1 MNFLNKAEL
10 YRKVELIR
18 QSAPAGRFDPYTLA
32 KSLGI
37 EIEVY
42 AFDSDRLAG
51 VLMRGKHKSL
61 IVLSANRPPEG
72 RRFAASHELVHY
84 FLHDGENFFC
94 AGDDAVSAIEWQANE
109 GAAELLMPYKEF
121 IPLYENIRSLFFTD
135 RERAL
140 RRAAER
146 FGVSA
151 GMINTRLQSL
161 SPEIDQ
167 YERGTP
173 LEQIVPTS
181 ARRAAAFRADGTSS
195 CAASGARGLSA
206 PQSAAAFASA
216 GTKHHNYSCIDVF
229 E

>member
-10 YRKVELIR
+10 YRKIELIR
-18 QSAPAGRFDPYTLA
+18 QSAPAGRFDPYALA
-32 KSLGI
+32 RTLGI

-42 AFDSDRLAG
+42 AFDSARLAG
-51 VLMRGKHKSL
+51 VLMRGEHKSL

-84 FLHDGENFFC
+84 FLHEGDNFLC
-94 AGDDAVSAIEWQANE
+94 TGDDEVSAIEWQANE

-121 IPLYENIRSLFFTD
+121 ILFYENIRSLFFTD

-140 RRAAER
+140 RRAAEH
-146 FGVSA
+146 FDVSA

-161 SPEIDQ
+161 SPEIAQ

-173 LEQIVPTS
+173 LDKIVPTS
-181 ARRAAAFRADGTSS
+181 ARRAAAFRPDGSAS
-195 CAASGARGLSA
+195 AAS
-206 PQSAAAFASA
+206 AADAMHRFR
-216 GTKHHNYSCIDVF
+216 CIDVF

>member
-32 KSLGI
+32 ASLGI

-84 FLHDGENFFC
+84 FLHDGEQFLC

-121 IPLYENIRSLFFTD
+121 IPFYENIRSLFFTD
-135 RERAL
+135 RNRAL
-140 RRAAER
+140 RRAAEH

-151 GMINTRLQSL
+151 GMISTRLQSL
-161 SPEIDQ
+161 SPEIAQ
-167 YERGTP
+167 YERGVP
-173 LEQIVPTS
+173 LDRIVPTS
-181 ARRAAAFRADGTSS
+181 ARRAAAFFADGTPA
-195 CAASGARGLSA
+195 C
-206 PQSAAAFASA
+206 PPPAAAF
-216 GTKHHNYSCIDVF
+216 GTTRRAPSCIDVF